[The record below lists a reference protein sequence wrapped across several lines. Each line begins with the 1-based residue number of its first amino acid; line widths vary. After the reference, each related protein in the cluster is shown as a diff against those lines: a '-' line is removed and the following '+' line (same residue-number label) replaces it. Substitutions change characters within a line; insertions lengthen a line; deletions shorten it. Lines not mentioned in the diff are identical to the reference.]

1 MKKIINPALVYL
13 ETLAPSG
20 RRSMKS
26 QLRAAL
32 KVLRSRRSVDTY
44 NWGSLCYADMIKIRS
59 QLLEQNKSIHTVNL
73 CLAALK
79 GTAQCAFHLGIL
91 KAEELMHIK
100 SVKRAPGRLEPTGR
114 SLSSKELGILFRNCQ
129 KDKSIT
135 GIRDSALLAV
145 MVTTGLRR
153 SEVASLVIAD
163 YDHNARQLHVSR
175 TKGNKDRVCKLPSAT
190 SMLLD
195 KWINKRTEEKEPIFC
210 RIRKNNNIELKP
222 LSSQAVYNI
231 VKARADEAS
240 LGKVRPHDL
249 RRSFVTRLLE
259 SNVDINT
266 VRQLVGHTDI
276 KTTSRYDLRT
286 PNARKLLESI
296 ISF

>member
-1 MKKIINPALVYL
+1 LKKTINPALVYL

-32 KVLRSRRSVDTY
+32 KILRSRRSVDTY

-91 KAEELMHIK
+91 KAEDLMHIK
-100 SVKRAPGRLEPTGR
+100 SVKRAPGKLEPTGR
-114 SLSSKELGILFRNCQ
+114 SLSSKELKRLFMSCK

-135 GIRDSALLAV
+135 GIRDNALLAV

-153 SEVASLVIAD
+153 TEVASLEMSD
-163 YDHNARQLHVSR
+163 YDNKARQLLASK
-175 TKGNKDRVCKLPSAT
+175 TKGNKDRVCSLPAAT
-190 SMLLD
+190 RMLLD
-195 KWINKRTEEKEPIFC
+195 KWIYERSEEEGPIFC
-210 RIRKNNNIELKP
+210 RVRKNKKIELNQ
-222 LSSQAVYNI
+222 LTAQAIYNI
-231 VKARADEAS
+231 VRGRAEEAN
-240 LGKVRPHDL
+240 LGRVRPHDL

-259 SNVDINT
+259 SDIDINT
-266 VRQLVGHTDI
+266 VRQLVGHSDI

-296 ISF
+296 VSF